1 MTCDDAIRFFIKKYN
16 EVFKNGYRGK
26 IEVIHGYGSGGKGGV
41 IKKRLRTFLT
51 ENKNSL
57 NFVIDANPGVTFV
70 TPMKSIPDM
79 KNAISRDLLEFCK
92 DSPKSMDKI
101 KGNFFK
107 KYTNKEIVSTVNSLS
122 KKGELETLL
131 KKNHKVYFTNEN
143 NF

>member
-79 KNAISRDLLEFCK
+79 KNAISRDLLKFCK